1 MPRSK
6 TIIKQELEDAKRRLN
21 LYLDREA
28 DMLAK
33 GGVQSY
39 GIGSRNIQYYSTAL
53 KDIQDMIEK
62 LRARIRELEAELE
75 GQAPRKALGV
85 IPRDW

>member
-21 LYLDREA
+21 LYMDRET

-39 GIGSRNIQYYSTAL
+39 GIGSRNIQYYNTAL
-53 KDIQDMIEK
+53 KDIQDMIDK

-75 GQAPRKALGV
+75 GRAPRKALGV